1 MNGRIMDMKTLKK
14 EVRKFVKERDWE
26 KYHSPKNLAMG
37 LSIEAAEL
45 AEIFLWLTEEESNKL
60 NKNQFKNLK
69 EEIGDIMVYLTNLAD
84 KFGLDPIKCAK
95 EKIKIN
101 MKKYPKHVVRGSAK
115 KYSEY
120 K

>member
-1 MNGRIMDMKTLKK
+1 MKTLKK
-14 EVRKFVKERDWE
+14 EISKFVKERDWG

-45 AEIFLWLTEEESNKL
+45 AEIFLWLTEEESMQL
-60 NKNQFKNLK
+60 NKTQLRNLK
-69 EEIGDIMVYLTNLAD
+69 EEIGDVMVYLVNLAD
-84 KFGLDPIKCAK
+84 KFGLDPVQCAK
-95 EKIKIN
+95 EKNKIN
-101 MKKYPKHVVRGSAK
+101 MKKYPKHIVKGSAK

>member
-1 MNGRIMDMKTLKK
+1 MNALKK
-14 EVRKFVKERDWE
+14 EISKFVKERDWE

-37 LSIEAAEL
+37 LSIEASEL
-45 AEIFLWLTEEESNKL
+45 AEIFLWLTDEQSKKL
-60 NKNQFKNLK
+60 NKTQLKNLK

-84 KFGLDPIKCAK
+84 KFDLDPVQCAK

-101 MKKYPKHVVRGSAK
+101 MKKYPKHIVKGSAK